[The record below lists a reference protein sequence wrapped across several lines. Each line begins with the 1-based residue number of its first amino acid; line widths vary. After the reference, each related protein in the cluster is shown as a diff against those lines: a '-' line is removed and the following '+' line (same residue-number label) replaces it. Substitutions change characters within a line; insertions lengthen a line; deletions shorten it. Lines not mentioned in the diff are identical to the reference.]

1 MVSIRRSLEL
11 DDRRLEDAFG
21 LPRAMV
27 TSYGRSAYMTLL
39 RRLYREGNFLLLV
52 NDEESTSGNT
62 IQDESVGFGKNEP
75 VDSDKGN
82 SLNLAVAVNDDG
94 DNETKGVNLA
104 ENIEERNVS
113 DDISSD
119 QVSGLEGKEVVNDG
133 NNEAKVLN
141 VSDVIEENNAFD
153 ATSGDQL
160 TELEANE
167 VVNDGDGEV
176 EVLNLVRQAI
186 DAESTSDNEARD
198 QSGELETKVLVDG
211 KQDGAE
217 VVGVVDEQNSDK
229 PDVLENN
236 GVVGVGVN
244 ENNEGSKGIL
254 EDVPEVNKKAADVNY
269 EIYSENWSFSDA
281 ALDEQVIHIRTKWRI
296 RGSQNTARWQIRL
309 RSSAALALSV
319 RVPWLSIGGS
329 VKNHL
334 SFRAPSW
341 SLGKRV
347 VEQLQP
353 LISIIDEF
361 KFGTMLFNWEPRRF
375 WDVVGTVAGY

>member
-1 MVSIRRSLEL
+1 MMENGVNKAELEV
-11 DDRRLEDAFG
+11 DDRVKGLGNDSGVESVSEIVVMDETVDGSVKEIEDAFG
-21 LPRAMV
+21 TPRATV
-27 TSYGRSAYMTLL
+27 TVTEEVRIEPVEEAVSVK
-39 RRLYREGNFLLLV
+39 V

-82 SLNLAVAVNDDG
+82 LLNLAVAVNDDG

-141 VSDVIEENNAFD
+141 VSNVIEENNAFD
-153 ATSGDQL
+153 ATSGDQP

-254 EDVPEVNKKAADVNY
+254 EDVPEVNKKAADVIIENS
-269 EIYSENWSFSDA
+269 EIGVSSDA
-281 ALDEQVIHIRTKWRI
+281 ALDETVIHIRLNGDSVDHRTQPDGEI
-296 RGSQNTARWQIRL
+296 SGEVNGDVSSQPHEDVN
-309 RSSAALALSV
+309 
-319 RVPWLSIGGS
+319 
-329 VKNHL
+329 
-334 SFRAPSW
+334 
-341 SLGKRV
+341 GK
-347 VEQLQP
+347 
-353 LISIIDEF
+353 D
-361 KFGTMLFNWEPRRF
+361 
-375 WDVVGTVAGY
+375 